1 MYGEAVVF
9 TRGNTPENFTALV
22 NLHGALLAKGWL
34 LGLQVATLFTDDL
47 YVQLSKH
54 ATAQADKMRQALLD
68 KGFDI
73 AVVSQTNQIVLPV
86 THSRAQ
92 ELQQQVKLG
101 FMEAVDARHV
111 MLRICTSWATT
122 DGQVAALIALL

>member
-1 MYGEAVVF
+1 MCGEAVVV
-9 TRGNTPENFTALV
+9 TRGNTPETFTAPDKLR
-22 NLHGALLAKGWL
+22 GALLAKGW
-34 LGLQVATLFTDDL
+34 
-47 YVQLSKH
+47 
-54 ATAQADKMRQALLD
+54 
-68 KGFDI
+68 DI
-73 AVVSQTNQIVLPV
+73 AFVSQTTQIFITV

-101 FMEAVDARHV
+101 FMEAVDADHV